1 MRLFNVIFAHPS
13 VPVAGAS
20 PSPHRLA
27 VAGVPD
33 ELGCVCTVATAD
45 GDGEVTGWV
54 IGRFLRHPLLQ
65 VFRFQVCTRCLP

>member
-27 VAGVPD
+27 VARVPD
-33 ELGCVCTVATAD
+33 ELGSIGAVAAVD
-45 GDGEVTGWV
+45 GDV
-54 IGRFLRHPLLQ
+54 
-65 VFRFQVCTRCLP
+65 